1 MKLGHG
7 NMAKVISGP
16 IVNNRITKS
25 CDDSFLDIM
34 KLGLI
39 LFVKIQM
46 LNTSKK
52 VYFTLSTFLVFRAIP
67 TQSSL

>member
-16 IVNNRITKS
+16 IVNNRIANS

-39 LFVKIQM
+39 LFVKIQT
-46 LNTSKK
+46 LNTSKE
-52 VYFTLSTFLVFRAIP
+52 VTLHYPGPRSPVVLP
-67 TQSSL
+67 P

>member
-16 IVNNRITKS
+16 IVNNRIANS

-39 LFVKIQM
+39 LFVKNPNVKYFEGS
-46 LNTSKK
+46 NTSLCQH
-52 VYFTLSTFLVFRAIP
+52 F
-67 TQSSL
+67 